1 MVPGRR
7 CAHLLENDVNLYN
20 GCQDEGVSQ
29 LCTLIMHLIQLEDCF
44 HPLLIS
50 AARLGGAP
58 RSHQLVSTVFL
69 HPLPIS
75 AARLGGA
82 PRSHQLVITVF
93 PTRTTAGYSLAQIPL
108 TLAQALR
115 VLGFSGHVQQGLLKL
130 SNPGQEGRTKAES
143 RQVKRKRLPVSR
155 PLTHSG
161 ILSLPAQR
169 SLVAHALLTC
179 ACNRRRLRTWWTG
192 Q

>member
-1 MVPGRR
+1 MPGRR

-20 GCQDEGVSQ
+20 GRQDEGVSQ
-29 LCTLIMHLIQLEDCF
+29 LCTLIMHLIQHEDCF
-44 HPLLIS
+44 HPLLFS
-50 AARLGGAP
+50 AAWLGGAP
-58 RSHQLVSTVFL
+58 S
-69 HPLPIS
+69 
-75 AARLGGA
+75 
-82 PRSHQLVITVF
+82 SHQLVIIVF

-108 TLAQALR
+108 TLAQALT

-161 ILSLPAQR
+161 ILSLPAQCF
-169 SLVAHALLTC
+169 LVAHTLLTC
-179 ACNRRRLRTWWTG
+179 VCNRRRLRTWWTG